1 MATLAYTPI
10 DDIEKIQAELR
21 AGFNS
26 GKTKSIAYRKY
37 QLLQLAYLVQ
47 DNSKRFEDALVQDL
61 DRPAVESQFLEIG
74 ASSAEFMHAYKNVES
89 WAKPEKPKRSFNFMF
104 MSPTTYKEPKGVVLI
119 ITPFNYPLWL
129 VMTPMAGAIA
139 AGNAVVLKPSESC
152 PTVAS
157 LLAEL
162 FPKYIDPSLVRV
174 VNGAIPET
182 TKLLELP
189 WDHSGARV
197 GKIVAAA
204 AAKTLTPAS
213 LEVPS
218 SAICLIQTFHLG
230 KSPAFIDPTS
240 DLRFIAKRLLWGKFA
255 NAGQTCVAP
264 DYAIVA
270 KADQDKFVDVLKDVY
285 AEFYPETTTS
295 PPGPANITKMVHQQA
310 WKRVNGLLQATQG
323 TIVCG
328 GEVNEAKKYIAP
340 TIVKDVKA
348 GDPLLSEEIFGPVL
362 PILAVD
368 DLDAGI
374 AYVNAHDH
382 PLALYAFTQNEAF
395 KKKVFSSTQSGS
407 ASANETIIQP
417 GVTGLPFGGIGASG
431 YGYHTGKYGF
441 LMFTHLRSSIDNP
454 SWVDMILGA
463 RYPPYTDKKLKA
475 VSRLAPK
482 LPARPTGPPTAS
494 AASNRATRKWF
505 FLALAVAVVGVLT
518 KMKNRLGLG
527 V

>member
-1 MATLAYTPI
+1 
-10 DDIEKIQAELR
+10 
-21 AGFNS
+21 
-26 GKTKSIAYRKY
+26 
-37 QLLQLAYLVQ
+37 V
-47 DNSKRFEDALVQDL
+47 
-61 DRPAVESQFLEIG
+61 
-74 ASSAEFMHAYKNVES
+74 
-89 WAKPEKPKRSFNFMF
+89 
-104 MSPTTYKEPKGVVLI
+104 SPTTYKEPKGVVLI

-129 VMTPMAGAIA
+129 VMTAMAGAIA

-152 PTVAS
+152 PTVAA

-174 VNGAIPET
+174 VNGAVPET

-189 WDHSGARV
+189 WDHILYTGGERV
-197 GKIVAAA
+197 GRIVAAA

-213 LEVPS
+213 LE
-218 SAICLIQTFHLG
+218 LGG

-264 DYAIVA
+264 DYAIIA
-270 KADQDKFVDVLKDVY
+270 KADQDKFVAVLKDVY

-295 PPGPANITKMVHQQA
+295 PPGPANIARMVHQQA
-310 WKRVNGLLQATQG
+310 WTRVNGLLQATQG

-368 DLDAGI
+368 NLDAGI

-395 KKKVFSSTQSGS
+395 KKKVFSNTQSGS

-417 GVTGLPFGGIGASG
+417 GVTDLPFGGIGPSG
-431 YGYHTGKYGF
+431 SGYHTGKYGF

-463 RYPPYTDKKLKA
+463 RYPPYTAKKLKA

-482 LPARPTGPPTAS
+482 LPARPKGPPTAN
-494 AASNRATRKWF
+494 AAGNGSTRKWF

-527 V
+527 AGVRLP